1 MDLSIDFCF
10 NHPLIQW
17 LETLVVVKTSQMS
30 VNSWLQSPRATACV
44 PLCAYFCLQH
54 FKVKQ
59 QNRNWK
65 LYGISFL
72 MLSSM
77 RMTLPYLSPQ
87 EGSPVCRGASRGH
100 YSGHLWLWEG
110 GKNEAGGPRDA
121 SNIPPTLTT
130 VHAWG
135 CSQPPGPSTL
145 CLPVLTSIRSAAH
158 LQRLQ
163 TPPDSRAPPS
173 RVLVKWATH
182 QACLAPIPS
191 VCVIFYW
198 TVTWDRQNLCM
209 IKEA

>member
-10 NHPLIQW
+10 NHPLIPW

-44 PLCAYFCLQH
+44 PTCVCFCLQH

-77 RMTLPYLSPQ
+77 RMPLPYLSPQ
-87 EGSPVCRGASRGH
+87 EGAPCVWGLRGSSFWSSVVVRRRQEWGR
-100 YSGHLWLWEG
+100 STPGMPPTSL
-110 GKNEAGGPRDA
+110 
-121 SNIPPTLTT
+121 PTLTT

-135 CSQPPGPSTL
+135 CLCLLLKSTL
-145 CLPVLTSIRSAAH
+145 CLPVLTSILSVPVCKAFRIPRPTQEPH
-158 LQRLQ
+158 PQG
-163 TPPDSRAPPS
+163 PM
-173 RVLVKWATH
+173 KWATH
-182 QACLAPIPS
+182 QACRGPIPS
-191 VCVIFYW
+191 VCVFS
-198 TVTWDRQNLCM
+198 TEL
-209 IKEA
+209 